1 MKKILVLI
9 FIIGFSMSAALTVAE
24 SDNRNLTTLS
34 TPLLAQRQFEQ
45 AHAPQGRPLIQLSQ
59 AQPAEEPE
67 EQLAFPP
74 EEQPAPPPQPVPQ
87 PQAPVPPPPPVPQP
101 QAQPVPP
108 PQPRVGPVV
117 KQPPKPAESPVS
129 FFFDDADVFEVI
141 QTVFGD
147 ILKVN
152 YIIDPRVKGK
162 VNFRTVTPIP
172 KDEVLSVME
181 IILRIN
187 GVGFVEEKGLYRI
200 IPITDV
206 PKELVY
212 SQVGKEPEKV
222 AIEMFAFKNTNIKE
236 AMPDLD
242 NVVGLNVQSGT
253 VRIIPIY
260 RLNALMVVAS
270 SKEQMEYVRKWVEAF
285 DSMFASAKPKVFI
298 YPLQNSKAAHVAQ
311 VLQSIISGGGAGISA
326 PTPTPAQAPTT
337 APGRAATP
345 APAAQ
350 APKPV
355 TAGGGGGGGAGTL
368 VSPDTRV
375 FADEITNSLIILTTP
390 ADYAFIEETIKKIDT
405 APRQVSIEGLVVD
418 ITLTDN
424 LSFGFGWSLRTNVGI
439 EDLKP
444 FTTNPVPLTGDIGV
458 NAPLAATALPAT
470 GFGFVAKDPSGIA
483 RLVIT
488 ALEDR
493 SKARVLAAPHIL
505 VADNREARIQIG
517 QQIPIA
523 TSTSSQV
530 VSTTTTGTT
539 TTPSVVGTSTI
550 QYKDIGIIL
559 KVKPQINDSGLISL
573 ELSQEISAISSQSVT
588 VGGLGEVAIDKTEA
602 TSNLVAR
609 DGETII
615 IGGLI
620 REDISHG
627 TTGIPFLS
635 RIPIIG
641 VLFGSTAD
649 KVTRKETI
657 ILLTPH
663 VMRNEQEAADVTSD
677 YVDRYKKGTKDKEI
691 NKFIEERGKKEK
703 KDDSSGAQDSKK
715 Q

>member
-1 MKKILVLI
+1 
-9 FIIGFSMSAALTVAE
+9 MSAALTVAE